1 MQVGRVTAV
10 AWPAQRAVAADLAR
24 LADRPAEWPGLGLR
38 DPGPLRLIVVPDAR
52 LLDSLTAGRAPSWGA
67 AIALPGRAHHP
78 PPRRPGRPRPHPPPR
93 ARPSRAARGGRRA
106 GPALVRRGYAAW
118 AAGEWDRLG
127 TLELNLTVV
136 RGAVPTL
143 TGLDG
148 ALRGSAS
155 SADAAYALAV
165 SAVTELAR
173 RNPTGTLT
181 PLLRRLESGED
192 FDAAVLA
199 TTGLAVGRFEQEWQR
214 AVRRRYTLGNWLIA
228 GGGWLVVA
236 LLVVVLVR
244 RRRRAD
250 RVRRAALDDGW
261 DVEPETEQGPELDPT
276 RIGSSLLSYAQFSP
290 FGDLC
295 RWRSGRAPLPADPTQ
310 SGHPGRRG
318 GGPGRGIYDPRRG
331 ARQRRGG
338 PAGGGLLRAV
348 PLGIAL

>member
-1 MQVGRVTAV
+1 VQVGRVTAV

-38 DPGPLRLIVVPDAR
+38 DPGPLRLIVVPDAH

-67 AIALPGRAHHP
+67 AIAVPGARTILLRADE
-78 PPRRPGRPRPHPPPR
+78 GD
-93 ARPSRAARGGRRA
+93 
-106 GPALVRRGYAAW
+106 LVRTLRHELAHLALHEAVAVRVPLWFDEGYAAW

-165 SAVTELAR
+165 SAVAELAR

-181 PLLRRLESGED
+181 PLLGRLESGED

-199 TTGLAVGRFEQEWQR
+199 TTGLPVGRFEHEWQR
-214 AVRRRYTLGNWLIA
+214 AVRRRYTLGNWVIA
-228 GGGWLVVA
+228 GGGWLIVA
-236 LLVVVLVR
+236 LLVAAQVR
-244 RRRRAD
+244 RRRRMD

-276 RIGSSLLSYAQFSP
+276 PDR
-290 FGDLC
+290 
-295 RWRSGRAPLPADPTQ
+295 
-310 SGHPGRRG
+310 
-318 GGPGRGIYDPRRG
+318 
-331 ARQRRGG
+331 
-338 PAGGGLLRAV
+338 
-348 PLGIAL
+348 

>member
-1 MQVGRVTAV
+1 VQVGRVTAV

-24 LADRPAEWPGLGLR
+24 LADRPSEWPGLGRR
-38 DPGPLRLIVVPDAR
+38 DPGPLRLIVVPDAH

-67 AIALPGRAHHP
+67 AIAVPGARTILLRADE
-78 PPRRPGRPRPHPPPR
+78 GD
-93 ARPSRAARGGRRA
+93 
-106 GPALVRRGYAAW
+106 LVRTLRHELAHLALHEAVAVRVPLWFDEGYASW

-165 SAVTELAR
+165 SAVAELAR

-214 AVRRRYTLGNWLIA
+214 AIRRRYTLGNWLIA
-228 GGGWLVVA
+228 GGGWLIVA
-236 LLVVVLVR
+236 LLVAVQVR
-244 RRRRAD
+244 RRRRLD
-250 RVRRAALDDGW
+250 RVRRAALDEGW

-276 RIGSSLLSYAQFSP
+276 PDR
-290 FGDLC
+290 
-295 RWRSGRAPLPADPTQ
+295 
-310 SGHPGRRG
+310 
-318 GGPGRGIYDPRRG
+318 
-331 ARQRRGG
+331 
-338 PAGGGLLRAV
+338 
-348 PLGIAL
+348 

>member
-10 AWPAQRAVAADLAR
+10 AWPAQRAIAADLAR

-38 DPGPLRLIVVPDAR
+38 DPGPLRLIVVSDAH

-67 AIALPGRAHHP
+67 GIAVPGARTILLRADE
-78 PPRRPGRPRPHPPPR
+78 GD
-93 ARPSRAARGGRRA
+93 
-106 GPALVRRGYAAW
+106 LVRTLRHELAHLALHEAVAVRVPLWFDEGYASW

-155 SADAAYALAV
+155 TADAAYALAV
-165 SAVTELAR
+165 SAVAELAR

-214 AVRRRYTLGNWLIA
+214 TIRRRYTLGNWLIA
-228 GGGWLVVA
+228 GGGWLIVA
-236 LLVVVLVR
+236 LLVAVQVR
-244 RRRRAD
+244 RRRRLD

-261 DVEPETEQGPELDPT
+261 DVEPETDQGPELDPT
-276 RIGSSLLSYAQFSP
+276 PDR
-290 FGDLC
+290 
-295 RWRSGRAPLPADPTQ
+295 
-310 SGHPGRRG
+310 
-318 GGPGRGIYDPRRG
+318 
-331 ARQRRGG
+331 
-338 PAGGGLLRAV
+338 
-348 PLGIAL
+348 

>member
-1 MQVGRVTAV
+1 VQVGRVTAV

-38 DPGPLRLIVVPDAR
+38 DPGPLRLIVVPDAH

-67 AIALPGRAHHP
+67 AIAVPGARTILLRADE
-78 PPRRPGRPRPHPPPR
+78 GD
-93 ARPSRAARGGRRA
+93 
-106 GPALVRRGYAAW
+106 LVRTLRHELAHLALHEAVAVRVPLWFDEGYAAW

-165 SAVTELAR
+165 SAVAELAR

-199 TTGLAVGRFEQEWQR
+199 TTGLSVGRFEQEWQR
-214 AVRRRYTLGNWLIA
+214 VVRRRYTLGNWLIA
-228 GGGWLVVA
+228 GGGWLIVA
-236 LLVVVLVR
+236 LLVAVQVR
-244 RRRRAD
+244 RRRRLD
-250 RVRRAALDDGW
+250 RVRRAALDEGW
-261 DVEPETEQGPELDPT
+261 DIEPETEQGPELDPT
-276 RIGSSLLSYAQFSP
+276 PDR
-290 FGDLC
+290 
-295 RWRSGRAPLPADPTQ
+295 
-310 SGHPGRRG
+310 
-318 GGPGRGIYDPRRG
+318 
-331 ARQRRGG
+331 
-338 PAGGGLLRAV
+338 
-348 PLGIAL
+348 

>member
-10 AWPAQRAVAADLAR
+10 AWPAQQAVATDLAR
-24 LADRPAEWPGLGLR
+24 LADRPAEWPGLGVR
-38 DPGPLRLIVVPDAR
+38 DPGPLRLIVVPGAH
-52 LLDSLTAGRAPSWGA
+52 LLDSLTAGRAPPWGA
-67 AIALPGRAHHP
+67 AIAVPGARTILLRADE
-78 PPRRPGRPRPHPPPR
+78 
-93 ARPSRAARGGRRA
+93 AD
-106 GPALVRRGYAAW
+106 LVRTLRHELAHLALHEAVAVRVPLWFDEGYAAW

-165 SAVTELAR
+165 SAVAELAR

-214 AVRRRYTLGNWLIA
+214 TIRRRYTVGNWLIA
-228 GGGWLVVA
+228 GGGWLIVA
-236 LLVVVLVR
+236 LLVMVQVR
-244 RRRRAD
+244 RRRRID

-261 DVEPETEQGPELDPT
+261 DVDPETEQGPELDPT
-276 RIGSSLLSYAQFSP
+276 PDR
-290 FGDLC
+290 
-295 RWRSGRAPLPADPTQ
+295 
-310 SGHPGRRG
+310 
-318 GGPGRGIYDPRRG
+318 
-331 ARQRRGG
+331 
-338 PAGGGLLRAV
+338 
-348 PLGIAL
+348 